1 MSDTSE
7 TRRGSISGSKVLTI
21 AAIILLGL
29 VFISWAWRAA
39 AAARAEFEQR
49 RTADM
54 ASESR
59 ALCEKWGMA
68 AGTPRFEECL
78 ADLQTVRDRHAER
91 IVNDDEP
98 F

>member
-7 TRRGSISGSKVLTI
+7 TRRGISGTKVLTI
-21 AAIILLGL
+21 AAIVLLGL
-29 VFISWAWRAA
+29 IFISWAWRTA
-39 AAARAEFEQR
+39 AAARADFEQQR
-49 RTADM
+49 NAEM

-59 ALCEKWGMA
+59 ALCEKWGIA

-78 ADLQTVRDRHAER
+78 ADIQTVRDRQAER
-91 IVNDDEP
+91 IANDEEP

>member
-7 TRRGSISGSKVLTI
+7 TRRGISGTKALTI
-21 AAIILLGL
+21 AAIVLLGL
-29 VFISWAWRAA
+29 IFISWAWRTA
-39 AAARAEFEQR
+39 AAARAEFEQQR
-49 RTADM
+49 NAEM
-54 ASESR
+54 ASEGR

-78 ADLQTVRDRHAER
+78 ADIQTVRDRHAER
-91 IVNDDEP
+91 IANDEEP

>member
-7 TRRGSISGSKVLTI
+7 TRRGISGTKVLTI
-21 AAIILLGL
+21 AAIVLLGL
-29 VFISWAWRAA
+29 IFISWAWRTAA
-39 AAARAEFEQR
+39 AAHAEFEQQR
-49 RTADM
+49 NAEM

-78 ADLQTVRDRHAER
+78 ADIQTVRDHHAER
-91 IVNDDEP
+91 NDDVP